1 MEVLKTFRHELKF
14 VISYDEMLRVR
25 EKLNQVLTI
34 DRNENGYLLRSLYFD
49 SLDDV
54 DYYDKQGGEYKRKKI
69 RLRTYD
75 ISSNKVKLEIKQK
88 IDYNQLKESL
98 VISKKDAK
106 ELMKENYD
114 ILLSYDDPVALKIYE
129 ILRTGCYKPK
139 IIIEYLRVAYM
150 SSTTTRITFDYN
162 IKKCDDIGSFFK
174 KNINYLDVTTPK
186 DVVMEVKFDRFLEPY
201 ITEILSKYVSNYE
214 SVSKYIMGRNI

>member
-25 EKLNQVLTI
+25 DKLNQVLTI

-88 IDYNQLKESL
+88 IDYHQLKESI

-139 IIIEYLRVAYM
+139 IIIEYLRVAYT

-162 IKKCDDIGSFFK
+162 IKKCDDISSFFK

>member
-25 EKLNQVLTI
+25 EELNKVLTI

-88 IDYNQLKESL
+88 IDYHQLKESI

-114 ILLSYDDPVALKIYE
+114 ILLSYDDSVALKIYE

>member
-88 IDYNQLKESL
+88 IDYHQLKESL